1 MWGVC
6 FREIIAY
13 FALDLT
19 MAKSALAAWSL
30 LYNIYN
36 NMSAPY
42 KASDRLCQIISD
54 DHHLLQMMSRFGI
67 ALGVGEKT
75 VAQVCEEH
83 KVDTATFL
91 AVANYMKQGP
101 AAAIVDI
108 EKVSVEALTAYLAQ
122 AHRYFLQFQLPA
134 IRRKLLEA
142 IDCSEQNEVAYLI
155 LKFYDDY
162 MAEVRRHMQF
172 ENKRVFTYVKQLLSG
187 RKPADFCITQFADS
201 HKDIDHKLQE
211 LKNIII
217 KYYAAPADG
226 QLLHNVLFDIFV
238 CEGDL
243 RTHCALENDLFV
255 PAVKLLEEQLKDV
268 TDSGDADDTLRSG
281 ATTGAEAL
289 SEREVEV
296 LRHVVRGMTNK
307 ETAAKLFISL
317 NTVLTHRKNI
327 SRKLNIHS
335 VAGLTIYA
343 IAQGIVHLDEVKMH

>member
-1 MWGVC
+1 
-6 FREIIAY
+6 
-13 FALDLT
+13 
-19 MAKSALAAWSL
+19 
-30 LYNIYN
+30 
-36 NMSAPY
+36 MSAPY
-42 KASDRLCQIISD
+42 KSSDRMCQIISQ

-67 ALGVGEKT
+67 SLGVGEKT
-75 VAQVCEEH
+75 VAQVCEDNH
-83 KVDTATFL
+83 VDTQTFL
-91 AVANYMKQGP
+91 AVANYMKLG
-101 AAAIVDI
+101 AADAILDI

-122 AHRYFLQFQLPA
+122 AHSYFLSFQLPA

-155 LKFYDDY
+155 LKFYDEY
-162 MAEVRRHMQF
+162 MSEVRRHMQF
-172 ENKRVFTYVKQLLSG
+172 ENKRVFTYVKQLLNG
-187 RKPADFCITQFADS
+187 RKPTDFCITQFADS

-255 PAVKLLEEQLKDV
+255 PAVKLLEETLKE
-268 TDSGDADDTLRSG
+268 TADSASTNETSC
-281 ATTGAEAL
+281 TGGTNGVEAL

-296 LRHVVRGMTNK
+296 LRHVVRGLTNK
-307 ETAAKLFISL
+307 ETAEQLFISL